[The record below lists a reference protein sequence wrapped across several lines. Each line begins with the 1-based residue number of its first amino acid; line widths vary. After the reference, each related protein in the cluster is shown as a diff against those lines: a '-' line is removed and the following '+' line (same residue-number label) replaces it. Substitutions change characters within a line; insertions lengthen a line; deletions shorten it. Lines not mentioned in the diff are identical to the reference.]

1 MDKDISGSGGRVV
14 LALLWGLR
22 DEGNCGAFAG
32 SKATAFRAAALGADR
47 GGRWFDEVRM
57 CKEFSEGG
65 GVDFVLAVI
74 RSMGEGQGDGEAQ
87 DHAAAATTVGYA
99 EVGML
104 WNLLDVRAMMSMQE
118 FFHLLQ
124 QSSEERGSIK
134 HPEEG
139 GGGENEDDLVGVDEV
154 RLFFKEFL
162 AGLTTTLQNLIN
174 G

>member
-1 MDKDISGSGGRVV
+1 MDKDISGDGGRVV

-22 DEGNCGAFAG
+22 DESNCGACFRRD
-32 SKATAFRAAALGADR
+32 KAEAFRASVLG
-47 GGRWFDEVRM
+47 GGGGEKWFDEVKM
-57 CKEFSEGG
+57 CKDFSEGG
-65 GVDFVLAVI
+65 GVDFVFCLI
-74 RSMGEGQGDGEAQ
+74 WCRGEAEEGGAAQ
-87 DHAAAATTVGYA
+87 DPAPPTTMGYA

-139 GGGENEDDLVGVDEV
+139 EGGADEDDLVGVDEV
-154 RLFFKEFL
+154 RLFLKEFIS
-162 AGLTTTLQNLIN
+162 GLTTTLDNLIN